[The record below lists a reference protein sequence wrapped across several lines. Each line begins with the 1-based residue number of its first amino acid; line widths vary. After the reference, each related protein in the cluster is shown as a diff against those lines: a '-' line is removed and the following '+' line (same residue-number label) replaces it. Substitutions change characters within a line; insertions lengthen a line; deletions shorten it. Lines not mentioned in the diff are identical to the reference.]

1 MYLVS
6 QEMPLFENQTLHLS
20 TVLATWLVLNHR
32 YLLSDATEE
41 MFHEGKFGFHDIAH
55 ESLHLYEK
63 ENQNG
68 FNKHFNSMRY
78 KNFVGLQN

>member
-6 QEMPLFENQTLHLS
+6 KEMLLFVNQTLHLS

-41 MFHEGKFGFHDIAH
+41 VFNGGKFGFHDIAH
-55 ESLHLYEK
+55 ESLHLYK
-63 ENQNG
+63 KGNQNG
-68 FNKHFNSMRY
+68 FNNVKA
-78 KNFVGLQN
+78 